1 MVTKRGS
8 GSRVSEKAEQF
19 TESVIREMTRRA
31 NQHGA
36 INLSQGFPDFPAPE
50 FIKDAACEAIRSEI
64 NQYAITWGSL
74 SLRQSLARYYQ
85 RFYSFEVDPDREMTV
100 CCGATESMISAMLA
114 TVNPG
119 QHVIIFEPFY
129 ENYGPDAVISG
140 ATPHFVHL
148 DPENDFSFDLDE
160 LTALATRLQ
169 ESGGVR
175 ALILNTPNNPTGKV
189 FSLQELEQLARLAVE
204 FDFYILTD
212 EIYAHIIYEGEHHLM
227 AGLPGMRERT
237 ITISGL
243 SKTFSVTGWRI
254 GYVLAP
260 PDVTS
265 AIRKMHDFLTVG
277 APAPLQE
284 AGARALEAPDSYFE
298 KLRGDYTQRR
308 DFLVGA
314 LKQSGFRVW
323 EPRGAYYIMAEITG
337 LTDLDDVQF
346 VDWMIRNI
354 GVAAVPG
361 SSFYHRPEMGRH
373 LIRFAFCKT
382 MDLLKEAAH
391 RLKRLRPR

>member
-1 MVTKRGS
+1 
-8 GSRVSEKAEQF
+8 
-19 TESVIREMTRRA
+19 MTRLASR
-31 NQHGA
+31 HGA
-36 INLSQGFPDFPAPE
+36 VNLSQGFPDFPAPG
-50 FIKDAACEAIRSEI
+50 FIKEAACDAIRSDI
-64 NQYAITWGSL
+64 NQYAVTWGSL

-85 RFYSFEVDPDREMTV
+85 RFYGFEVDPEREMTV

-119 QHVIIFEPFY
+119 ENVIIFEPFY
-129 ENYGPDAVISG
+129 ENYGPDAIISG
-140 ATPHFVHL
+140 ATPHFVNL

-160 LTALATRLQ
+160 LKALVARLE

-212 EIYAHIIYEGEHHLM
+212 EIYEHIIYEGKHHLM
-227 AGLPGMRERT
+227 ASLPAMRERT

-254 GYVLAP
+254 GYILAP

-298 KLRGDYTQRR
+298 KLRNDYAERR

-314 LKQSGFRVW
+314 LRDSGFRVW
-323 EPRGAYYIMAEITG
+323 EPSGAYYIMAEISG
-337 LTDLDDVQF
+337 LTDLDDVRF
-346 VDWMIRNI
+346 VDWMIRDI

-361 SSFYHRPEMGRH
+361 SSFYHRPERGRQ
-373 LIRFAFCKT
+373 LVRFAFCKS

-391 RLKRLRPR
+391 RLGRLRSK